1 MQRACVMLGSVNVN
15 IELPE
20 PEAEVMPGVRWGDV
34 AAFPTPAYWAY
45 QVMARRIERNAIRY
59 RLGTS
64 LKEEVGA
71 CLLGG
76 HGIPAKVGVVAF
88 EHLRRHGAFADQPPP
103 AETLL
108 AWLSEPMPMEDRSI
122 RYRFAGQKARYLS
135 AALETLAAEAA
146 PQQSGRIL
154 RDWLT
159 KIPGIGFKTA
169 SWVARNWLD
178 ADDVAILDIHILRA
192 GVLAG
197 FFDAELTVERHYRE
211 LEDQF
216 LAFSAGLGVRASE
229 LDALMWYEMMAS
241 RNSVAQI
248 LSAMPE
254 SAFKAR
260 HAPSRPPANPERP
273 HARQLALIR

>member
-88 EHLRRHGAFADQPPP
+88 EHLRRRGAFAVLNANQLGT
-103 AETLL
+103 ERQTIWTLPSNIL
-108 AWLSEPMPMEDRSI
+108 
-122 RYRFAGQKARYLS
+122 G
-135 AALETLAAEAA
+135 
-146 PQQSGRIL
+146 SGA
-154 RDWLT
+154 
-159 KIPGIGFKTA
+159 K
-169 SWVARNWLD
+169 
-178 ADDVAILDIHILRA
+178 
-192 GVLAG
+192 
-197 FFDAELTVERHYRE
+197 
-211 LEDQF
+211 
-216 LAFSAGLGVRASE
+216 
-229 LDALMWYEMMAS
+229 
-241 RNSVAQI
+241 
-248 LSAMPE
+248 
-254 SAFKAR
+254 
-260 HAPSRPPANPERP
+260 
-273 HARQLALIR
+273 

>member
-88 EHLRRHGAFADQPPP
+88 ECWRR
-103 AETLL
+103 
-108 AWLSEPMPMEDRSI
+108 
-122 RYRFAGQKARYLS
+122 
-135 AALETLAAEAA
+135 
-146 PQQSGRIL
+146 
-154 RDWLT
+154 
-159 KIPGIGFKTA
+159 FKTDPPCR
-169 SWVARNWLD
+169 VKTD
-178 ADDVAILDIHILRA
+178 PGHD
-192 GVLAG
+192 GVIGLAVCG
-197 FFDAELTVERHYRE
+197 
-211 LEDQF
+211 
-216 LAFSAGLGVRASE
+216 
-229 LDALMWYEMMAS
+229 
-241 RNSVAQI
+241 
-248 LSAMPE
+248 
-254 SAFKAR
+254 
-260 HAPSRPPANPERP
+260 
-273 HARQLALIR
+273 

>member
-88 EHLRRHGAFADQPPP
+88 EHLRRRGAFADQPPP

-108 AWLSEPMPMEDRSI
+108 AWLSEPTLPSTRS
-122 RYRFAGQKARYLS
+122 RPRPSAQRSAG
-135 AALETLAAEAA
+135 
-146 PQQSGRIL
+146 
-154 RDWLT
+154 
-159 KIPGIGFKTA
+159 PGPRPG
-169 SWVARNWLD
+169 S
-178 ADDVAILDIHILRA
+178 
-192 GVLAG
+192 GVL
-197 FFDAELTVERHYRE
+197 
-211 LEDQF
+211 
-216 LAFSAGLGVRASE
+216 
-229 LDALMWYEMMAS
+229 
-241 RNSVAQI
+241 
-248 LSAMPE
+248 
-254 SAFKAR
+254 
-260 HAPSRPPANPERP
+260 RPPPCSHR
-273 HARQLALIR
+273 R

>member
-88 EHLRRHGAFADQPPP
+88 EHLRRRGQIMVAPGEPGGNL
-103 AETLL
+103 TLGL
-108 AWLSEPMPMEDRSI
+108 LQ
-122 RYRFAGQKARYLS
+122 FLLG
-135 AALETLAAEAA
+135 AAEGLFI
-146 PQQSGRIL
+146 Q
-154 RDWLT
+154 
-159 KIPGIGFKTA
+159 KI
-169 SWVARNWLD
+169 
-178 ADDVAILDIHILRA
+178 
-192 GVLAG
+192 
-197 FFDAELTVERHYRE
+197 
-211 LEDQF
+211 
-216 LAFSAGLGVRASE
+216 
-229 LDALMWYEMMAS
+229 
-241 RNSVAQI
+241 AQ
-248 LSAMPE
+248 
-254 SAFKAR
+254 
-260 HAPSRPPANPERP
+260 
-273 HARQLALIR
+273 